1 MITHMFQRSRQGPRG
16 TAATSSNIAIIVVV
30 VELLVIGKRDVQ
42 FKEEINTRSVPQVE
56 HVHPSSPRSRTVI
69 YVRRAAGARWACPSK
84 DMGGSPRR

>member
-1 MITHMFQRSRQGPRG
+1 MVQRSRQGPRG

-42 FKEEINTRSVPQVE
+42 LKEEINTRSVPQVE
-56 HVHPSSPRSRTVI
+56 HVHPSSPRSWTVI